1 MSQGAVST
9 PPRRGSQKK
18 GGVRAGNQHAEWL
31 RYTRVGAPGGA
42 ATGLGDVFVS
52 CSKPS
57 NGRHPGAARGFYTA
71 ARI

>member
-9 PPRRGSQKK
+9 PPAEARKKK
-18 GGVRAGNQHAEWL
+18 GGVRAGIQHAEWL
-31 RYTRVGAPGGA
+31 RYNRVGVPGGA

-52 CSKPS
+52 CSQPS